1 MSDNQLYNRISGEI
15 KGALKEGLD
24 SRNFSGLNE
33 AISNSVNMVIDEAQN
48 SIKKTIDSKCST
60 EPVNV
65 SNHKY
70 ASYSTGSATRQKQME
85 LEKERELRSAKAA
98 NVRKDNTFSDI
109 IAGKEV
115 VYENGKPLPTKF
127 RPVGKAAGTVKAISG
142 GVLSVI
148 FGIIT
153 IAMSAFI
160 SIDGFFVAMAII
172 FGMLFCGSVGLFV
185 NGYSRLNLINRA
197 RRFVQL
203 CGNNQ
208 YNTLSQMSDATGIS
222 EGKIAKQIRKI
233 LSIGMYPEGYID
245 DDNTT
250 LMLSDSVYKQYV
262 DTMTRKL
269 NDDLRLQEERKSL
282 EVSVNSDA
290 ASKLSNDEQ
299 KELEQMITAGNNAI
313 SRLHA
318 LNDSIP
324 GEVISEKLDRLENIL
339 KQIFNCVKEHPEQM
353 DRMHKLM
360 DYYLPTMLKLV
371 EAYDEY
377 DKVSDPGRDIIDAK
391 SEIEK
396 TLDTINDSFVKLL
409 NNLFEKS
416 VLDVTSDAKVLK
428 VMLAQEGL

>member
-1 MSDNQLYNRISGEI
+1 
-15 KGALKEGLD
+15 
-24 SRNFSGLNE
+24 
-33 AISNSVNMVIDEAQN
+33 
-48 SIKKTIDSKCST
+48 
-60 EPVNV
+60 
-65 SNHKY
+65 
-70 ASYSTGSATRQKQME
+70 
-85 LEKERELRSAKAA
+85 
-98 NVRKDNTFSDI
+98 
-109 IAGKEV
+109 
-115 VYENGKPLPTKF
+115 
-127 RPVGKAAGTVKAISG
+127 
-142 GVLSVI
+142 
-148 FGIIT
+148 
-153 IAMSAFI
+153 
-160 SIDGFFVAMAII
+160 
-172 FGMLFCGSVGLFV
+172 
-185 NGYSRLNLINRA
+185 
-197 RRFVQL
+197 
-203 CGNNQ
+203 
-208 YNTLSQMSDATGIS
+208 MSDATGIS
-222 EGKIAKQIRKI
+222 EGKITKQIRKI